1 MKAALG
7 FFPFLLGSLIG
18 HAEPGSQQAWSR
30 FQSQAANALE
40 SAQRQRA
47 ALPPLAEGVSEL
59 RFQDFFKPVVGDRGL
74 EYSEKLLKLDGRRVR
89 IAGFMVR
96 EQLRA
101 DGVFMLT
108 PWPSRVENDGFCLNE
123 DFPPA
128 TLHVLVPG
136 STAPVPYRP
145 GLVVLTGVLTVKPA
159 AMPDGRNCVAALTL
173 EGELPTTASAPS
185 TK

>member
-1 MKAALG
+1 MKAVLG
-7 FFPFLLGSLIG
+7 LFPFILGSLIG
-18 HAEPGSQQAWSR
+18 HAEQASQQAWSR

-40 SAQRQRA
+40 TAQRQRA

-59 RFQDFFKPVVGDRGL
+59 RFQDFFKPVVGDLGL
-74 EYSEKLLKLDGRRVR
+74 EYSDTLLKLDGRRVR

-96 EQLRA
+96 EQSRA

-108 PWPSRVENDGFCLNE
+108 PWPSRVESDGFCQYE

-136 STAPVPYRP
+136 STGPVPYRP
-145 GLVVLTGVLTVKPA
+145 GLVVLTGVLAVKPA
-159 AMPDGRNCVAALTL
+159 SMPDGRNCVASLTL
-173 EGELPTTASAPS
+173 EAAPAEVVAQGS
-185 TK
+185 R